1 LAYNNE
7 NQQGLT
13 KGEGIMPP
21 VVIWALGAV
30 GAAVLVKFVMKEARR
45 INAEL
50 DEARAGRVA
59 EKADHERYPT
69 LSRDPASGEYRLR

>member
-1 LAYNNE
+1 
-7 NQQGLT
+7 
-13 KGEGIMPP
+13 MPP

-50 DEARAGRVA
+50 DEARAERVA
-59 EKADHERYPT
+59 EKAGSERYPT

>member
-1 LAYNNE
+1 
-7 NQQGLT
+7 
-13 KGEGIMPP
+13 MPP
-21 VVIWALGAV
+21 VVIWALGAA

-50 DEARAGRVA
+50 DEARAARVA
-59 EKADHERYPT
+59 EEAGSGPHPT

>member
-1 LAYNNE
+1 LAYNE
-7 NQQGLT
+7 NQQDLN

-21 VVIWALGAV
+21 VVIWALGAA

-45 INAEL
+45 INGEL
-50 DEARAGRVA
+50 DEARAAREAG
-59 EKADHERYPT
+59 HGPPPT